1 MRSNQEWNVEKMPD
15 LRGRVAVVT
24 GANSGIG
31 YETSA
36 ALADRG
42 AHVVLA
48 CRNLD
53 KANNAARRMCQAI
66 AGASLEIIRLDLADL
81 AAVRAFADTFRE
93 RHESLDL
100 LINNAGLMAAPF
112 RETADGFEMHFG
124 VNHLG
129 HFALTG
135 LLLGALL
142 EGSGIHGGSRVV
154 TVSSGMHVAGRRS
167 VLAAYGEEK
176 GRYNRWVA
184 YGDSKLANLL
194 FAYELQ
200 RRFDA
205 AGSKA
210 LSVAAS
216 PGYVATNLQTTGL
229 EMDGS
234 RLQALFLRLGNR
246 LVAQSAAQGA
256 LPTLYAATASE
267 VNSCDY
273 ITPGGLFGLRGWPQ
287 KARSSAA
294 SYDEETAGRL
304 WEVSRALSGVRYEA
318 LET

>member
-1 MRSNQEWNVEKMPD
+1 MRSKQEWRVEEMPD
-15 LRGRVAVVT
+15 LRGRIALVT

-36 ALADRG
+36 ALAGKG

-48 CRNLD
+48 CRNLH
-53 KANNAARRMCQAI
+53 KAEDAARRMRQAI
-66 AGASLEIIRLDLADL
+66 PGASLEIIRLDLADL
-81 AAVRAFADTFRE
+81 AAVRGFVDAFRE
-93 RHESLDL
+93 RHETLDL
-100 LINNAGLMAAPF
+100 LINNAGLMAAPY

-135 LLLGALL
+135 LLLEAILK
-142 EGSGIHGGSRVV
+142 GSSMHGGSRVV
-154 TVSSGMHVAGRRS
+154 TVSSGMHVAGRLS
-167 VLAAYGEEK
+167 VLAAYGEKK
-176 GRYNRWVA
+176 GRYNRWVT

-200 RRFDA
+200 RRFDT

-229 EMDGS
+229 EMDSS
-234 RLQALFLRLGNR
+234 RLQARFLQLANR
-246 LVAQSAAQGA
+246 LVAQSPAQGA
-256 LPTLYAATASE
+256 LPTLYAATAPE
-267 VNSCDY
+267 VNGCDY
-273 ITPGGLFGLRGWPQ
+273 FTPGGLFGLRGWPQ

-294 SYDEETAGRL
+294 SYDVEAAGRL
-304 WEVSRALSGVRYEA
+304 WEVSEALSGVRYKA
-318 LET
+318 LRT